1 MEHINGELTPED
13 VRRIKGCEGFSD
25 QEANK
30 LLDNLRTF
38 VRICIEIYES
48 EKKKKK
54 VNGGILPH

>member
-1 MEHINGELTPED
+1 MKHINGELTPED
-13 VRRIKGCEGFSD
+13 VRRIKGCEDFND

-48 EKKKKK
+48 EKKKEKQ
-54 VNGGILPH
+54 VENEIV